1 MDPTT
6 LVTYFVG
13 LLKAADAVVEYASKW
28 ASGLESKELATIVVR
43 HAIAA
48 AVSGMVGGVLPGV
61 AALIGSGIAIGA
73 IWHMYYAVG
82 QYLHLTFGKDIL
94 KAAASA
100 ILSNIVHQLWGVLAI
115 ELAATFAPLFSI
127 PATGLVLFSVTYFS
141 GLTFLLLLAYIFK
154 AGGDPTTMS
163 AEEMSKKA
171 KEATRDI
178 DFSGEFKQAKEGFKK
193 MRKEGNLEEQAKG
206 VDIESD

>member
-73 IWHMYYAVG
+73 IWHMYYAIG
-82 QYLHLTFGKDIL
+82 QYLHLEFSKDIL
-94 KAAASA
+94 KAIASA
-100 ILSNIVHQLWGVLAI
+100 IIVNIVTQLAGVITMEILASFVPGLAI
-115 ELAATFAPLFSI
+115 ITNGICLFGNVFCICRFFLRCYDLHYLAAVIAYKLVRQRVKAHGSSAVGAFLF
-127 PATGLVLFSVTYFS
+127 FY
-141 GLTFLLLLAYIFK
+141 
-154 AGGDPTTMS
+154 
-163 AEEMSKKA
+163 
-171 KEATRDI
+171 
-178 DFSGEFKQAKEGFKK
+178 
-193 MRKEGNLEEQAKG
+193 
-206 VDIESD
+206 